1 MKDKKSENSGDL
13 DVADRPP
20 GKTKR
25 KPEPSPPKKYKVILH
40 NDDFT
45 PMEFVMQLL
54 MEIFHHP
61 EDAAKDVMLKV
72 HTEGKAVAGIYFFE
86 IAEQKATESMTVS
99 RTAGFPLQVEIEA
112 DG

>member
-1 MKDKKSENSGDL
+1 MSINSKTET
-13 DVADRPP
+13 VTVVKEKIRVKEPDR
-20 GKTKR
+20 
-25 KPEPSPPKKYKVILH
+25 YKVIFI

-86 IAEQKATESMTVS
+86 IAEQKAFETAES
-99 RTAGFPLQVEIEA
+99 AKEHQYPLKITIEELA
-112 DG
+112 

>member
-1 MKDKKSENSGDL
+1 MSINPKIETETVTVTATREKIRIKEP
-13 DVADRPP
+13 DR
-20 GKTKR
+20 
-25 KPEPSPPKKYKVILH
+25 YKVIFI

-54 MEIFHHP
+54 TEIFHHP
-61 EDAAKDVMLKV
+61 EDAAKEIMLKV
-72 HTEGKAVAGIYFFE
+72 HTEGKGVAGLYFFE

>member
-1 MKDKKSENSGDL
+1 MSINSKTET
-13 DVADRPP
+13 VTAVREKIRVKEPDR
-20 GKTKR
+20 
-25 KPEPSPPKKYKVILH
+25 YKVIFI

>member
-1 MKDKKSENSGDL
+1 MSINPKTDTITATKEKIRIKEP
-13 DVADRPP
+13 DR
-20 GKTKR
+20 
-25 KPEPSPPKKYKVILH
+25 YKVIFI

-61 EDAAKDVMLKV
+61 DEQAKEIMLKV
-72 HTEGKAVAGIYFFE
+72 HTEGKGVAGLYFFE

-99 RTAGFPLQVEIEA
+99 RTAGFPLPVEIEA

>member
-1 MKDKKSENSGDL
+1 MSINSKTET
-13 DVADRPP
+13 VTVVKEKIRVKEPDR
-20 GKTKR
+20 
-25 KPEPSPPKKYKVILH
+25 YKVIFI

-54 MEIFHHP
+54 TEIFHHP
-61 EDAAKDVMLKV
+61 DEQAKEIMLKV
-72 HTEGKAVAGIYFFE
+72 HTEGKGVAGLYFFE